1 MPRAFTPKVITANA
15 LLEGDVVYLTID
27 DRWTRD
33 LAEAELLTDEAVAE
47 ERLLS
52 AARRESEIVGAYLT
66 DMAAGDNGPTPT
78 HFREDFRRTGP
89 SNYHHG
95 KQADGLSRT

>member
-1 MPRAFTPKVITANA
+1 MPRAFTPKVVTANA
-15 LLEGDVVYLTID
+15 LLEGDVVYLTAD
-27 DRWTRD
+27 DCWTRQ
-33 LAEAELLTDEAVAE
+33 LSEAELLTDEAVAA

-52 AARRESEIVGAYLT
+52 AERRQAEIVGAYLV
-66 DMAAGDNGPTPT
+66 DMVAGDNGPEPT

-95 KQADGLSRT
+95 KQAEV